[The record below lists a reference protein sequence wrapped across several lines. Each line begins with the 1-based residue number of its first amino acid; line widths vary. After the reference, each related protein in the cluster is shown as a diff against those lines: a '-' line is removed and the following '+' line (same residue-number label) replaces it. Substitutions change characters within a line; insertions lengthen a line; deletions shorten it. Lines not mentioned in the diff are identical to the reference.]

1 MVGYIPWGLK
11 ESDTTERLTHTHI
24 SITKTRIF
32 KTDNSNCWRGGGTT
46 ETHSLL
52 VGVPSFTA
60 SLENSLA
67 VS

>member
-11 ESDTTERLTHTHI
+11 ESDTTEQLTRI
-24 SITKTRIF
+24 SITKTKIF
-32 KTDNSNCWRGGGTT
+32 KADNTCWRGGGTT

-52 VGVPSFTA
+52 VEVQSFAATM
-60 SLENSLA
+60 ENSLA

>member
-11 ESDTTERLTHTHI
+11 ELDTTEQLTRI
-24 SITKTRIF
+24 SITKTKIF
-32 KTDNSNCWRGGGTT
+32 KADNTCWRGGGTT

-52 VGVPSFTA
+52 GGVQSFAATI
-60 SLENSLA
+60 ENSLA

>member
-11 ESDTTERLTHTHI
+11 ESDTTERLTRI
-24 SITKTRIF
+24 SITKTNIF
-32 KTDNSNCWRGGGTT
+32 KADNTSCWRGGGTT

-52 VGVPSFTA
+52 VGVQSFAATI
-60 SLENSLA
+60 ENSLV